1 MPRIMKLH
9 RYIDH
14 ESQMTPIDFQVTR
27 GCFQVYVTHK
37 FRAAIGKTKLVRD
50 GEKVLVGISG
60 GPSSC
65 ALLHLIQEG
74 LSQRAH
80 KKLRFKPG
88 LLFIEEGQ
96 VVGQSLEE
104 RKVTLTRIHSLLRQS
119 GFPYHLCKLA
129 DSLDLE
135 RVKTL
140 SACQSNHAAVNKMN
154 QSAMDINTAAV
165 NKMNQSAKDINTSAG
180 NKMNQSAMD
189 MNTCINPVE
198 GDKGEVEKS
207 GHGENCCDLLEMN
220 REAEK
225 LFAAQLG
232 SIKSIS
238 GKEDFVRA
246 LRHRLLLEFAR
257 QHGYS
262 KVMLGNTGSQLAVR
276 LLTDISTGRGM
287 QAAMETAFAD
297 RRNTDMMFLRPLRD
311 FSSKEIAMYNNLH
324 RLECV
329 FIPSLTT
336 MGDVGASI
344 EHLTEAFVTGLQ
356 AEYPSTV
363 SNIMRTGEKLDSSS
377 AVDIES
383 HCALCQGPL
392 DTDVGMSSALAALRF
407 SLEIS
412 TMGKSNGKRCIK
424 GDNSVNNTNDELCSN
439 GVNYDAKVECC
450 GESDGSCR
458 SSTQLSVPDEGLVL
472 QTLCYG
478 CRIVAMEMDD
488 VNSLPEFVMKDVA
501 WRNRRS
507 VMKAEIQDFL
517 LDDR

>member
-1 MPRIMKLH
+1 MRRRMMRRLLRVCAVCLKEFL
-9 RYIDH
+9 
-14 ESQMTPIDFQVTR
+14 

-88 LLFIEEGQ
+88 LIFIDEGQ

-104 RKVTLTRIHSLLRQS
+104 HKVTLTRIHSLLRQS
-119 GFPYHLCKLA
+119 GFPYHLCQLA

-140 SACQSNHAAVNKMN
+140 NACQSNHSAVNKIN
-154 QSAMDINTAAV
+154 QSAMDINTC
-165 NKMNQSAKDINTSAG
+165 S
-180 NKMNQSAMD
+180 
-189 MNTCINPVE
+189 NPVE
-198 GDKGEVEKS
+198 GDKGDVEIS
-207 GHGENCCDLLEMN
+207 GQDENCCDLIEMN

-232 SIKSIS
+232 SIRSIS

-287 QAAMETAFAD
+287 QAALETAFAD

-377 AVDIES
+377 AVDLES

-412 TMGKSNGKRCIK
+412 TMGKTNGERCIK

-450 GESDGSCR
+450 GKSDGSCR